1 MKNLIDYIK
10 EEYVTRYKVTDI
22 DIDKFKEIA
31 KKIGN
36 DRDDLGAGIAE
47 IKSELVS
54 TILGKMFNKQSW
66 NVELQFKDW
75 SEKIPKGPIYDDEIE
90 KILHDNF
97 NFFTTKNLTY
107 LAPKKTP
114 KSTVKRW
121 LADDFV
127 GTMENPNDAR
137 GTMED

>member
-10 EEYVTRYKVTDI
+10 EGYVTRYKVTDI

-31 KKIGN
+31 EKIGN
-36 DRDDLGAGIAE
+36 DRDGLGAAVAQV
-47 IKSELVS
+47 KDDLVS
-54 TILGKMFNKQSW
+54 TILGKMFNEQPW
-66 NVELQFKDW
+66 NVKLQSKDW
-75 SEKIPKGPIYDDEIE
+75 SDEIPKGPIYDVEIE

-107 LAPKKTP
+107 LAPKKVS
-114 KSTVKRW
+114 KASVKRW

-127 GTMENPNDAR
+127 GTMENPNDVR